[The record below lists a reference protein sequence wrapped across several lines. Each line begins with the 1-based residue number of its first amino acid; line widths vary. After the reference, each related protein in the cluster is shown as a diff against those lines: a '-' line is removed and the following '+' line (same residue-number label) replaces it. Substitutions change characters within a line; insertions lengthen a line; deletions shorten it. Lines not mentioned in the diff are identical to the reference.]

1 MWHFIYGAYCK
12 KEINIMNNVLARF
25 YRIML
30 LIFGVGSVS
39 LIWTM
44 TMFFDCFISSDDSE
58 ITFFCKDN
66 VVVNL
71 IVLVVFIGILL
82 ILKKKSVIDRFVEK
96 LNDDDFYKRLLVI
109 MLRVITII
117 GVAWVLITQ
126 YVPGSDQLDVL
137 SSAYKYGVRD
147 TSFVKADGYLDR
159 WPHNIGIATV
169 ERVLAI
175 IVGDYNIVFMQLLN
189 VLGITLIYKKI
200 VETWDKFGGS
210 RFSQVCTLACGII
223 FYPLI
228 MYASF
233 VYGNIWHVTLAL
245 IAFDAEVD
253 YFESKKWIYIVR
265 CAVAIG
271 FAYMVKSSAVIFLVA
286 LAIFAIVKGAIDKT
300 KIYKI
305 LVLMVAMCLSIGV
318 FAVLPKNVLSKK
330 MGIELREST
339 GIWALIAMGLQEDG
353 STAGWY
359 NGYPL
364 LVYYAYDCDGPA
376 SEKAAKEGTIE
387 RIHYLF
393 GDKHNAYEFFSRK
406 IASTWIEPTYQSYWI
421 NQVRNHRVNF
431 PKWLDAF
438 MSVKGYAV
446 ATKIFNF
453 FQIIIFTG
461 TILWLIF
468 EDKKAFVFKSFLLL
482 SFVGGFTFLLFWETK
497 SQYTITYFILL
508 FPYAMN
514 GFELLMDKGL
524 GVVSAAN
531 KPVAIYA
538 MLIVMVYMAGYVLDA
553 SNCLGLHN
561 ETYNTYIETFQIPYT
576 GESVRDINIIKGE
589 REDYKNS
596 AENYYKL
603 LQENGLM
610 P

>member
-1 MWHFIYGAYCK
+1 
-12 KEINIMNNVLARF
+12 MNNVLTRF
-25 YRIML
+25 YRVML
-30 LIFGVGSVS
+30 LIFGVGAIS

-44 TMFFDCFISSDDSE
+44 SVFFNCFISSDDSE

-66 VVVNL
+66 AVVNL
-71 IVLVVFIGILL
+71 LVLLVFIGIMI
-82 ILKKKSVIDRFVEK
+82 ILKKKSVIDGFIEK
-96 LNDDDFYKRLLVI
+96 LNDDAFYSRLQVI
-109 MLRVITII
+109 MLRII
-117 GVAWVLITQ
+117 ACIGLAWVLITQ

-137 SSAYKYGVRD
+137 SSAYKYGIRD
-147 TSFVKADGYLDR
+147 VSVVQADGYLDR

-169 ERVLAI
+169 ERCLAI
-175 IVGDYNIVFMQLLN
+175 FVGDYNVVFMQLLN
-189 VLGITLIYKKI
+189 VVGITLIYKKI

-253 YFESKKWIYIVR
+253 YFETHKWTHILK
-265 CAVAIG
+265 CAVALG
-271 FAYMVKSSAVIFLVA
+271 LSYMVKSSAVIFFVA
-286 LAIFAIVKGAIDKT
+286 LVIFAIVKGAMDKT
-300 KIYKI
+300 KVYKI
-305 LVLMVAMCLSIGV
+305 FVVILAMFLSLGI
-318 FAVLPKNVLSKK
+318 FAVVPKMVLSKK

-339 GIWALIAMGLQEDG
+339 GIWGLIAMGLQEDG

-364 LVYYAYDCDGPA
+364 FVYYANDCDGPA
-376 SEKAAKEGTIE
+376 SEKAAKEE
-387 RIHYLF
+387 AFNRIKFLF

-438 MSVKGYAV
+438 MSVKGYVV
-446 ATKIFNF
+446 AAKIFNF
-453 FQIIIFTG
+453 FQIIIFAG

-468 EDKKAFVFKSFLLL
+468 EDNKFFVLKSFLLL
-482 SFVGGFTFLLFWETK
+482 NFVGGFTFLLFWETK
-497 SQYTITYFILL
+497 SQYTITYFIML

-514 GFELLMDKGL
+514 GFELLMDKGV
-524 GVVSAAN
+524 GVAKAAN
-531 KPVAIYA
+531 KPITIYA
-538 MLIVMVYMAGYVLDA
+538 ALIVILYMVGYVLDA
-553 SNCLGLHN
+553 SNCIGMHN
-561 ETYNTYIETFQIPYT
+561 ETYNNYVETFELPYT
-576 GESVRDINIIKGE
+576 GESVRDINIIK
-589 REDYKNS
+589 
-596 AENYYKL
+596 AEKESHKDSSEYYYKM